1 MKVLIPT
8 TEQEPSLSTTPNR
21 ILGTAKSYLIY
32 DIQDNTFSTIEN
44 TFFDTKDVN
53 IAFDFKDL
61 GIDNVITAKICQ
73 VCYENLRTA
82 GIQVWQDDDSI
93 TIREA
98 YQKFIMG
105 GLFVTEKG
113 HFNMHKKKVEEKIIT
128 QVVYN

>member
-8 TEQEPSLSTTPNR
+8 TEQEPDLNTTPNR

-32 DIQDNTFSTIEN
+32 DTQDNTFSTIEN

-53 IAFDFKDL
+53 IAFDFKDM

-73 VCYENLRTA
+73 VCFDNLETA

-105 GLFVTEKG
+105 GLFVSKKG
-113 HFNMHKKKVEEKIIT
+113 HFNMHKKKVEKKIT
-128 QVVYN
+128 QKVYN